1 MPVAGATSAD
11 YNHASFWYHPWGA
24 SGVHKGV
31 DIFAGKGT
39 AIHPATGGIVLYT
52 GQFKMGGNVV
62 GILGPKWRVHY
73 YAHLDEVKTRN
84 ISVVGPDDIIGTVGT
99 SGNAAGKPSHLHYS
113 IITLFPY
120 FWKADDAPQ
129 GYRKMF
135 YLDPVAKL
143 LELEE
148 VKP

>member
-1 MPVAGATSAD
+1 MPVTGATSAD

-39 AIHPATGGIVLYT
+39 AIHPATSGIVLYT

-84 ISVVGPDDIIGTVGT
+84 FSVVGPDDTIGTVGT
-99 SGNAAGKPSHLHYS
+99 SGNAAGKPPHLHYA
-113 IITLFPY
+113 IVTLFPY

-143 LELEE
+143 QELEE